1 MKHRKT
7 LLFMLMIG
15 ILIGGFS
22 QAQEQSENFPVLK
35 GPYLDQKPP
44 GMIPEIFISGIVST
58 VESQEF
64 AGTFS
69 PDGREFFFTR
79 VIEAPY
85 SQIMY
90 IYMYL

>member
-1 MKHRKT
+1 MIMKHRKT
-7 LLFMLMIG
+7 LLFMVMIG

-35 GPYLDQKPP
+35 
-44 GMIPEIFISGIVST
+44 
-58 VESQEF
+58 